1 MSVDPTD
8 RDQLIRSAILRSAL
22 AAVFIALLVVTS
34 LWPDW
39 LERTIGLEVDGGSGD
54 AEWLVTGGVG
64 LLAVVS
70 ASGAGLAWRRVVLQ
84 R

>member
-1 MSVDPTD
+1 MSVEPTA

-22 AAVFIALLVVTS
+22 AAVFIALLIVTS

-39 LERTIGLEVDGGSGD
+39 IERTIGLEVDGGSGA

-64 LLAVVS
+64 LLAVAS

>member
-8 RDQLIRSAILRSAL
+8 RDLLVRSAMLRSAL

-54 AEWLVTGGVG
+54 AEWLVTGAVG

-70 ASGAGLAWRRVVLQ
+70 ASSAGLAWRRVLLQ